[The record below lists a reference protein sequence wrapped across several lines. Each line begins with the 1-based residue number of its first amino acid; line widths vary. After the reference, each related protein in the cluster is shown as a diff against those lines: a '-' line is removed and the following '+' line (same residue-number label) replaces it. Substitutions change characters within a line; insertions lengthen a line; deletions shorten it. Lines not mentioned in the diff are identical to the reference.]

1 MPASL
6 IWTETRDTVLCELRA
21 EGRSWDAIAA
31 VLGISRWATIERGR
45 LLGARR
51 PPPPPK
57 CRQNAV
63 TGREPLPPGDPASW
77 GALIAGTLLDGAA
90 YPYPP
95 MLPVEEDDKWGARA
109 AGLAA

>member
-1 MPASL
+1 MTTLL
-6 IWTETRDTVLCELRA
+6 IWTEMRDTVLCDLRA

-31 VLGISRWATIERGR
+31 VLGISRWAAVERGR

-51 PPPPPK
+51 PPPTPK
-57 CRQNAV
+57 SRKAAV

-95 MLPVEEDDKWGARA
+95 MLPVEEDDKWGGRA
-109 AGLAA
+109 AELAA